1 MLDLIPYLLVALFGI
16 FVGSFLNVCILRIP
30 AGEDI
35 VKTPSHCP
43 RCGKRL
49 RWYELIPVLSYAAQR
64 GTCRG
69 CKAPI
74 SAQYPLIELA
84 NGALWVLCCAVLG
97 FSYDTLLCC
106 AMTSALLVLSVIDGR
121 TQEIPPGI
129 NYFILA
135 LGVLRTLLDLNDW
148 KNHVIGFFAVSIF
161 LLVLALLG
169 GMGGGD
175 VKLMAFAGLFLGWKA
190 VIFAFFLG
198 CIAGA
203 VIHVA
208 RMALFH
214 ASRRLA
220 FGPYL
225 AFGIVCAMLWAQ
237 PLIGWYMSLLSV

>member
-1 MLDLIPYLLVALFGI
+1 MLELVPYCLAALFGI

-30 AGEDI
+30 AGESI
-35 VKTPSHCP
+35 VTTPSHCP
-43 RCGKRL
+43 HCGKRL
-49 RWYELIPVLSYAAQR
+49 HWYELVPLLSWLAQR

-84 NGALWVLCCAVLG
+84 NGVLWVLCCAVLG
-97 FSYDTLLCC
+97 FSLDTLLCC

-129 NYFILA
+129 NYFIFA
-135 LGVLRTLLDLNDW
+135 LGVLRTLLAPADW
-148 KNHVIGFFAVSIF
+148 KNHVAGFFAISLF

-175 VKLMAFAGLFLGWKA
+175 VKLMAAAGLFLGWKA
-190 VIFAFFLG
+190 IIFAFFTG
-198 CIAGA
+198 CIVGA

-208 RMALFH
+208 RMKLCN

-225 AFGIVCAMLWAQ
+225 SVGIAVAMLWAE
-237 PLIGWYMSLLSV
+237 PLIGWYLALLSV